1 MNTTRLHPTTNIG
14 RRMFELLEPI
24 CLVTFTAD
32 ECNEELTALGHRT
45 YWDGYFAS
53 RAAPLGRVPAHV
65 VHAAFYSF
73 ADGEAA
79 RHIPSAWETIP
90 PEASVAAR
98 ERGSAAS
105 LRRILGDELTHSPG
119 LVRAADLT
127 TKAAT
132 SAPTEGRVMYAGM
145 RTLEIPSDPVARLWH
160 SATMLREH
168 RGDGHIAALVGA
180 QIGGTEAHVLSA
192 LDMGIHP
199 PESFGRI
206 HHLPKKRLAAVM
218 DGLRER
224 GLVDAHGHFTD
235 AGRATKQRIEALTDE
250 LAAPPYDALS
260 PAELDELITEL
271 EPLTAALVAA
281 GSQ

>member
-1 MNTTRLHPTTNIG
+1 VTAGMMPVMTRTA

-24 CLVTFTAD
+24 CLVSFLAD
-32 ECNEELTALGHRT
+32 ECNEELAALGHRT

-53 RAAPLGRVPAHV
+53 RAAPLGRVPAQV
-65 VHAAFYSF
+65 VHAAFYNF

-98 ERGSAAS
+98 TRGSAAS
-105 LRRILGDELTHSPG
+105 LRRILGDELAGSPG

-127 TKAAT
+127 AKAAT

-145 RTLEIPSDPVARLWH
+145 RTLPVPSDPVTRLWH
-160 SATMLREH
+160 STA
-168 RGDGHIAALVGA
+168 
-180 QIGGTEAHVLSA
+180 AHVLSA

-206 HHLPKKRLAAVM
+206 HHLPKQRLAAVM
-218 DGLRER
+218 AGLRER
-224 GLVDAHGHFTD
+224 GLVDTDGRFTD
-235 AGRATKQRIEALTDE
+235 AGRETKQRIEAHTDE
-250 LAAPPYDALS
+250 LAAAPYDALS
-260 PAELDELITEL
+260 PAELAELVAEL
-271 EPLTAALVAA
+271 EPITATVVAA

>member
-1 MNTTRLHPTTNIG
+1 MPTARTA

-24 CLVTFTAD
+24 CLVTYFAD
-32 ECNEELTALGHRT
+32 EPNEELAALGHRT

-53 RAAPLGRVPAHV
+53 RAAPLGRVPAQV

-73 ADGEAA
+73 AEGEAA

-90 PEASVAAR
+90 PEVSFAAW

-105 LRRILGDELTHSPG
+105 VRRILGEELAESPG
-119 LVRAADLT
+119 LARAADLT

-132 SAPTEGRVMYAGM
+132 GAPTQGRVMYAGW
-145 RTLEIPSDPVARLWH
+145 RTLPVPSDPVTRLWH

-168 RGDGHIAALVGA
+168 RGDGHVAALLGA
-180 QIGGTEAHVLSA
+180 RIGGAEAHVLSA
-192 LDMGIHP
+192 LEMGIHP

-206 HHLPKKRLAAVM
+206 HHLPKERLAEVM

-224 GLVDAHGHFTD
+224 GLVDSDGWFTD
-235 AGRATKQRIEALTDE
+235 AGRETKQRIEDLTDE
-250 LAAPPYDALS
+250 LAAAPYDALS
-260 PAELDELITEL
+260 AAELAELVAEL
-271 EPLTAALVAA
+271 EPLTAKMVAA
-281 GSQ
+281 GSH